1 VVKHL
6 PSKCEALRS
15 KPTTATKKKILK
27 FEASL
32 CNSQKKKKKTTS
44 QGHLGCSTLQVSRPS
59 AAGDPRKGTGSRMS
73 SVDCNEWEG
82 GE

>member
-15 KPTTATKKKILK
+15 KPTTATKKKNLK

-32 CNSQKKKKKTTS
+32 CNSQKKKKR
-44 QGHLGCSTLQVSRPS
+44 QH
-59 AAGDPRKGTGSRMS
+59 PRDTWVVQHYRY
-73 SVDCNEWEG
+73 
-82 GE
+82 